1 MGTSS
6 ARRAPTS
13 RLWRRAKAA
22 AGRYLAPEGGA
33 GLEAREVVARY
44 LAALGEGGAPG
55 NQGLAAQ
62 FRLTRKAAQNLGAF
76 LSEAASRGWD
86 PAWGAAT
93 GAGEIMP
100 FREPAPPVLAG
111 ALLEADGGLEA
122 AVVRSSLAAVLQGLE
137 ENPSPARAVAGFL
150 AEALYQRLVLDLGE
164 SLEAAG
170 RSYGQWRQGLTGLR
184 NWMVQTGAEE
194 PDEPRLP
201 EQWRGLAGWQW
212 VTLALEK
219 MLGRLQ
225 ESSSQNRAAMINEPG
240 APP

>member
-13 RLWRRAKAA
+13 WHWRRAKTA
-22 AGRYLAPEGGA
+22 AGRYLAPEGET

-44 LAALGEGGAPG
+44 LAALGEGGGPG
-55 NQGLAAQ
+55 NQGLAVE

-76 LSEAASRGWD
+76 LSAAASRGWD
-86 PAWGAAT
+86 AAWGAAT

-100 FREPAPPVLAG
+100 FRESALPVLAG

-122 AVVRSSLAAVLQGLE
+122 AVARSSLAAVLQGVE
-137 ENPSPARAVAGFL
+137 GAPPPSAARAVAGFL

-170 RSYGQWRQGLTGLR
+170 RSYGQWRQGLAGLR
-184 NWMVQTGAEE
+184 TLIAQAGEE
-194 PDEPRLP
+194 ELKEPPRS

-219 MLGRLQ
+219 MLARLQ
-225 ESSSQNRAAMINEPG
+225 ESASPKPDSRG
-240 APP
+240 K